1 MYLTTRE
8 AAEKYPPSESWF
20 NHARQTGVG
29 PRYLKIGNRVFYR
42 PEDIE
47 EWLERNAR
55 SRVWEF
61 DREVAA

>member
-1 MYLTTRE
+1 MYLTTKK

-20 NHARQTGVG
+20 NHARRSGNG

-47 EWLERNAR
+47 AWLEENAR
-55 SRVWEF
+55 TRLWDF
-61 DREVAA
+61 QREDAA

>member
-1 MYLTTRE
+1 MYLTTKK

-20 NHARQTGVG
+20 NHARQSGTG

-47 EWLERNAR
+47 VWLDMNAR
-55 SRVWEF
+55 TRVWEF
-61 DREVAA
+61 RLEVAA